1 MAVVPRAGLS
11 LCGCFRRWWC
21 RSSARGGVD
30 AMALLSKDVVAG
42 MVAAGL
48 AAQQL
53 SQQSGG
59 RPSPHGQ
66 AGPWPEDDECK
77 DHQNHF
83 VLRELQQ
90 ALFVHVAPGVCWG
103 QESYV
108 RVVWT
113 CCVSAGALKPLLMD
127 VLLVTGQARVWKQL
141 QGRRR

>member
-1 MAVVPRAGLS
+1 MV
-11 LCGCFRRWWC
+11 
-21 RSSARGGVD
+21 RGGSD
-30 AMALLSKDVVAG
+30 LQW
-42 MVAAGL
+42 MVCCSRDGSIFTISGL
-48 AAQQL
+48 ICL
-53 SQQSGG
+53 
-59 RPSPHGQ
+59 
-66 AGPWPEDDECK
+66 DECK